1 MSWPILISVALLGL
15 LLVALEIVALPGGIS
30 GVLGALLAAAAI
42 ALSFKTYGYWAG
54 IIMLLSSIL
63 IVVVLLIIFMKSK
76 TWRRVSLDT
85 EIDGRANEVTIA
97 VGDEGK
103 TISRLAPAGKALIK
117 GQVVEVHTVSDY
129 LDTDVPV
136 KVIEVD
142 GYRII
147 VERN

>member
-1 MSWPILISVALLGL
+1 
-15 LLVALEIVALPGGIS
+15 
-30 GVLGALLAAAAI
+30 
-42 ALSFKTYGYWAG
+42 
-54 IIMLLSSIL
+54 
-63 IVVVLLIIFMKSK
+63 MKSK

-147 VERN
+147 VERNKYAFGFDVIPSTEYLSDVTSQISSTQFLLQ